1 MKLTH
6 HSITTTAGQ
15 PSLFSEDWVID
26 RASEEGNKYSLP
38 RNLRYDLVI
47 QRFLRRVN
55 VTMARD
61 ARPTDSRRRE
71 KEGDGLM
78 RLFECELEEI
88 EQKFGAQVTG
98 LFSLKPS

>member
-1 MKLTH
+1 
-6 HSITTTAGQ
+6 
-15 PSLFSEDWVID
+15 
-26 RASEEGNKYSLP
+26 
-38 RNLRYDLVI
+38 
-47 QRFLRRVN
+47 
-55 VTMARD
+55 MARD